1 MKYSK
6 TLAVVISLS
15 IFLLNF
21 ELTVETEVTAIEK
34 VSSDSYLS
42 EFFELS
48 VDEIKEKI
56 GDIESSKII
65 IVINNKQLGKIISEL
80 ENQKN
85 EIGSDYIKFK
95 AAFWDL
101 LLDKLHLS
109 GIYNILN
116 PLYVDTLDL
125 PRKWWNKSD
134 MFHVEEDNNP
144 YSHCMLSI
152 GLSSPIHPL
161 YYGGKEVPIT
171 SEEAVLRELYV
182 IETYG
187 DKEYFKDVFVGMV
200 ALSDLLNSDEKKD
213 TLTTDLGDIN
223 ADGNVDLTDLSEL
236 SLTIIGDKTL
246 TERQIKVADINGNG
260 EADLPDLARLRQ
272 YLSKVIDSLESELK
286 LVDIKLMNN
295 ASLADAE
302 ETFYK
307 DEKYEYVF
315 PSIESDYIE
324 CTFSDGSK
332 LKIKEALEKGLVTVK
347 DLNTYNIMYWM
358 IDSDGNAI
366 SSLESVSKNQSDNS
380 KVIWKTSQPASVN
393 INEKE
398 IAYSLYEALNNEQN
412 KGCLFAVTPVFKIDN
427 QFEYNG
433 KTIAQYEEES
443 DAEYQYYLQI
453 GELIKIGDSLK
464 YGEALYT
471 TGTPEGEKWAKELY
485 DNTIERLGKDLISKY
500 IIDGEFFREEAEKVW
515 NNQPTVCYDALIT
528 ARMEYQKHMNEET
541 VKKLSE
547 QNIEYEFNNKD
558 QLIIFITSEEF
569 KSLNLENVQQYMLA
583 TNDTIDFVDD

>member
-1 MKYSK
+1 MKVLKAILIMSLVFSSSIS
-6 TLAVVISLS
+6 TSTVLAAS
-15 IFLLNF
+15 
-21 ELTVETEVTAIEK
+21 
-34 VSSDSYLS
+34 
-42 EFFELS
+42 
-48 VDEIKEKI
+48 
-56 GDIESSKII
+56 
-65 IVINNKQLGKIISEL
+65 KQL
-80 ENQKN
+80 EN
-85 EIGSDYIKFK
+85 
-95 AAFWDL
+95 
-101 LLDKLHLS
+101 
-109 GIYNILN
+109 
-116 PLYVDTLDL
+116 
-125 PRKWWNKSD
+125 
-134 MFHVEEDNNP
+134 
-144 YSHCMLSI
+144 
-152 GLSSPIHPL
+152 
-161 YYGGKEVPIT
+161 
-171 SEEAVLRELYV
+171 
-182 IETYG
+182 
-187 DKEYFKDVFVGMV
+187 V
-200 ALSDLLNSDEKKD
+200 A
-213 TLTTDLGDIN
+213 TIGDIN
-223 ADGNVDLTDLSEL
+223 ADGNIDLTDLSEL
-236 SLTIIGDKTL
+236 SLAIIGDKTL
-246 TERQIKVADINGNG
+246 TERQVKVADINGNG

-295 ASLADAE
+295 ALADAE

-380 KVIWKTSQPASVN
+380 KVIWETPQPEQPGSVN

-398 IAYSLYEALNNEQN
+398 IAYSLYVALNNEQN

-443 DAEYQYYLQI
+443 DAEYQYYLHI

-500 IIDGEFFREEAEKVW
+500 IVDGEFFREEAEKVW